1 MIDRDGLDPD
11 IVRVLDVVAGLNAPK
26 YQDVGAEQARRQF
39 DAVAA
44 VRTQRHGVEPVKA
57 VEDRTIPGPAGAIPV
72 RIYWPDTADGG
83 GALPVVLFVHGGGW
97 TVGNIGSYDAQARAT
112 CNRTGALLISVEYR
126 LAPEHPYP
134 AALEDAL
141 TALRWTA
148 GHAADLGGDPARIG
162 LWGDS
167 AGGNL
172 AAALTLWARDHGGPA
187 IKAQCLIYP
196 SVDTSRVYPSSE
208 RFAEGYLLTAA
219 TSLWFST
226 NYLPEYA
233 LRLEPGASPLLAD
246 SHAGLPPAVI
256 AVASHDVLRDQGEAY
271 ARKLKADGVPV
282 WHRTYPGLV
291 HAFYA
296 LGGLSA
302 AAQAAV
308 DEICAQ
314 FRRLLCDD

>member
-1 MIDRDGLDPD
+1 MIDRDGLDPQ
-11 IVRVLDVVAGLNAPK
+11 IRRVLEAVAHIDAPR
-26 YQDVGAEQARRQF
+26 YEDVGAEQARRQF

-44 VRTQRHGVEPVKA
+44 MRTQRNGVEPVKA
-57 VEDRTIPGPAGAIPV
+57 VEDRHIPGPAGPVPV
-72 RIYWPDTADGG
+72 RIYWPDTTDGG
-83 GALPVVLFVHGGGW
+83 GALPVVLFIHGGGW
-97 TVGNIGSYDAQARAT
+97 TVGNIDSYDAQARAT

-134 AALEDAL
+134 AALEDA
-141 TALRWTA
+141 TAALQWTA
-148 GHAADLGGDPARIG
+148 EHAAELRGDRARIG

-167 AGGNL
+167 AGGNI
-172 AAALTLWARDHGGPA
+172 AAALTLQARDHGGPQ
-187 IKAQCLIYP
+187 IKAQCLVYP
-196 SVDTSRVYPSSE
+196 SVDTSRAYPSHQQ
-208 RFAEGYLLTAA
+208 FAAGYLLTAA

-226 NYLPEYA
+226 NYLPRHE
-233 LRLEPGASPLLAD
+233 LRLEPGASPLLAG

-256 AVASHDVLRDQGEAY
+256 AVVSHDVLRDQGEAY
-271 ARKLKADGVPV
+271 ARRLEADGVAV

-308 DEICAQ
+308 DEICDQ